1 MEASNSDLYTIDAG
15 SGDDIIQI
23 SGSNS
28 AGAINANAGNDK
40 IYITG
45 KNNTNILTGDNDDT
59 IYDMG
64 ESNAINNSSGDDIYY
79 ANSKNSVL
87 TGISDVILDSV
98 SGSFIIA
105 ESNKLINIVANDNTY
120 KLTTTQENSLIDF
133 VKTDSSLK
141 LSANNVKLL
150 TPQEIIE
157 KLEMEGSNNEI
168 TLSNSQDSSFRITG
182 DLNNIKAGDGN
193 YDITV
198 CGADNNVTFDS
209 GTAFV
214 EVQFGSNNTNI
225 YGNDANTTVLN
236 LGIDTFMHNCNAL
249 IKEVDDIDIQ
259 AGITSEDSSRISIG
273 TGIVLGR
280 LSFDTSRTEYAK
292 ASIDKCD
299 SLIELV
305 TKKVNEIGSQYNRLS
320 SAEIA
325 NQIEQENEIS
335 TLSTLRDADI
345 TEVTSEY
352 VRNLILQNASSILSI
367 TSSNLHTESVIRLLY
382 SIK

>member
-1 MEASNSDLYTIDAG
+1 
-15 SGDDIIQI
+15 
-23 SGSNS
+23 
-28 AGAINANAGNDK
+28 
-40 IYITG
+40 
-45 KNNTNILTGDNDDT
+45 
-59 IYDMG
+59 
-64 ESNAINNSSGDDIYY
+64 
-79 ANSKNSVL
+79 
-87 TGISDVILDSV
+87 
-98 SGSFIIA
+98 
-105 ESNKLINIVANDNTY
+105 
-120 KLTTTQENSLIDF
+120 
-133 VKTDSSLK
+133 
-141 LSANNVKLL
+141 
-150 TPQEIIE
+150 
-157 KLEMEGSNNEI
+157 
-168 TLSNSQDSSFRITG
+168 
-182 DLNNIKAGDGN
+182 
-193 YDITV
+193 
-198 CGADNNVTFDS
+198 
-209 GTAFV
+209 
-214 EVQFGSNNTNI
+214 
-225 YGNDANTTVLN
+225 
-236 LGIDTFMHNCNAL
+236 MHNCNAL

-352 VRNLILQNASSILSI
+352 VRNLILQNASSIFS
-367 TSSNLHTESVIRLLY
+367 TASSNLHTESVIRLLY